1 MEPDDG
7 VKKRKNKRVLVMQDL
22 AIDGKPM
29 GQAIDLSIEGMY
41 ISTRARFAQNAVL
54 TLRFEI
60 EHHPIETQARVMYQ
74 HEGIGM
80 GVRFLSL
87 KPEDAG
93 RIRAYIETVSTTRH
107 VQPKTKRKQILII
120 DDTNFY
126 QTVYQS
132 RLLSEGF
139 AVLIA
144 RNGMEGLKILMKEK
158 PDLILLDLIMEG
170 MDGYKVLQIIKSE
183 PDLKDIPVV
192 VFSVRGTTQEVS
204 RAIAMGAADYLVK
217 ATTTPHQVMEK
228 IKKVLRS
235 VPSVSESRP

>member
-7 VKKRKNKRVLVMQDL
+7 VKKRKNKRVLIMQDL

-41 ISTRARFAQNAVL
+41 ISTRVRFAQNAVL

-60 EHHPIETQARVMYQ
+60 ERHPIETQARVMYR

-87 KPEDAG
+87 KPEDAEQ
-93 RIRAYIETVSTTRH
+93 IRAHIEAVSTTRH
-107 VQPKTKRKQILII
+107 VQPKTKRKRILII

-126 QTVYQS
+126 QTVYQN

-228 IKKVLRS
+228 IKKVFRS
-235 VPSVSESRP
+235 GPSVSESRP